1 MILSDIKEYLVKH
14 KRVILGGLAVHFGTE
29 PEAMKGML
37 DLWIRKGRVVKSDA
51 RRAAPE
57 AAENAR
63 GGSHGNIRVE
73 VLIPPFDGP

>member
-51 RRAAPE
+51 RACCAGSCGKCAE
-57 AAENAR
+57 AAAMEIYEWR
-63 GGSHGNIRVE
+63 S
-73 VLIPPFDGP
+73 